1 MKAAMTAAAM
11 IVVGDRSEV
20 EVEAA
25 PSAAVVV
32 VVVHQGDPA
41 VGPVVQVAA
50 RVDRDAVPVVRTVLV
65 PAPHGQWVNRVVPV
79 ARPT

>member
-1 MKAAMTAAAM
+1 MKAAAM

-32 VVVHQGDPA
+32 VVVHQADPA
-41 VGPVVQVAA
+41 VGPVVQVVA

-79 ARPT
+79 VRPI

>member
-1 MKAAMTAAAM
+1 MTAAAM

-32 VVVHQGDPA
+32 VVVVHPGDPA